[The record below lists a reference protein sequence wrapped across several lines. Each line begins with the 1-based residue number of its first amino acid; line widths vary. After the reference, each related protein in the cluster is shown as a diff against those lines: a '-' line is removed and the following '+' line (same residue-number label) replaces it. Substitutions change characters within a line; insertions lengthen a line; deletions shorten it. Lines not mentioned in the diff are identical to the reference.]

1 MSIQVHAHG
10 FSLSDS
16 LKEACLNEI
25 RHRIEPLVR
34 SELHVRWNLHKDGHD
49 WVAFLSWHEKRNQRG
64 NVRIRSDDLYKS
76 ISIAGKV
83 AAEQVSEQHHKQNPK
98 ARRNARAADCLS
110 VESGLSQ

>member
-1 MSIQVHAHG
+1 MSVQVHAHG

-25 RHRIEPLVR
+25 QHRIEPLVR
-34 SELHVRWNLHKDGHD
+34 SELDVRWNLYKDGHD
-49 WVAFLSWHEKRNQRG
+49 WVAFLSWHERRNQQG

-83 AAEQVSEQHHKQNPK
+83 AAEQVSEQHHKQKPK
-98 ARRNARAADCLS
+98 ARRNARAIQSASMEGS
-110 VESGLSQ
+110 VL